1 MDFLGLFIKSSGSIV
16 VLYVLTKMLGRKQIG
31 QLNLFDYVIGISIGN
46 VVAEMSVNKEVAFW
60 DGVYVMVIYALIAL
74 FISYITTKSIWIRR
88 FIGGVPVVLIENG
101 KIIESAMKKTKLDIN
116 DLMEEA
122 RINGYFELSEIEF
135 AIMEDNGRISFLPKS
150 KYKPLTPNDMKLK
163 PPYKGL
169 TANVVIDGVVMENN
183 LEYFNKDKKW
193 LSTRLKKMGYDDVT
207 SLLLVTCNT
216 NEELTVYE
224 KNVKELKKGCLE

>member
-1 MDFLGLFIKSSGSIV
+1 
-16 VLYVLTKMLGRKQIG
+16 
-31 QLNLFDYVIGISIGN
+31 
-46 VVAEMSVNKEVAFW
+46 
-60 DGVYVMVIYALIAL
+60 
-74 FISYITTKSIWIRR
+74 
-88 FIGGVPVVLIENG
+88 
-101 KIIESAMKKTKLDIN
+101 
-116 DLMEEA
+116 
-122 RINGYFELSEIEF
+122 
-135 AIMEDNGRISFLPKS
+135 MEDNGRISFLPKS